1 MGLDSEAFDRYIANH
16 RAIEQ
21 RRNTM
26 NRIRLLALGTI
37 LMLALTTV
45 AQQATTSSNGH
56 GGSDGVSAVEAHLKL
71 LTEKLDLT
79 GDQQAKTKPILQEMQ
94 GATEKFMQDE
104 SMSREE
110 RMDNVR
116 TCRHKADREMR
127 KMLSDEQKKKL
138 DQLEEEM
145 HPG

>member
-1 MGLDSEAFDRYIANH
+1 
-16 RAIEQ
+16 
-21 RRNTM
+21 M
-26 NRIRLLALGTI
+26 NRIRLFALGTI

-79 GDQQAKTKPILQEMQ
+79 SDQQAKAKPILQEMQ
-94 GATEKFMQDE
+94 AATQKFTQDE
-104 SMSREE
+104 SMSRDE

-116 TCRHKADREMR
+116 ACRYKADREMR
-127 KMLSDEQKKKL
+127 KMLSDEQKQKL
-138 DQLEEEM
+138 DQLEQEP
-145 HPG
+145 HPGLHGNTNGATPPPAPQN